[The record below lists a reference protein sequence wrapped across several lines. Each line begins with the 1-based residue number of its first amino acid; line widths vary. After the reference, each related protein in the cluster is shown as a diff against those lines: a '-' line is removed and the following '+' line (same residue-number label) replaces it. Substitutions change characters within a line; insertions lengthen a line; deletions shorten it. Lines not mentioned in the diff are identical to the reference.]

1 MEFWSKSPNFVSLPT
16 NKANESQKPAL
27 CFEMQRTFCIETTL
41 YFSNTKERLQA
52 LWEGLSKLCSF
63 YSTKLFSR

>member
-1 MEFWSKSPNFVSLPT
+1 MMEFWSKSHSWWQI

-27 CFEMQRTFCIETTL
+27 CFEMQRIFCIETTL
-41 YFSNTKERLQA
+41 YFTNTKERLQA